1 MAKRRRDLD
10 TCPRT
15 RSRWRRRLLDSVS
28 AIGRTRIAIDQVA
41 ARKQLR
47 GKEAETQC
55 ARCSGRRPARSL
67 ALCAIGGP
75 SPTVTGGAAR
85 AVHCWASRA
94 SLLEAGDHLPA
105 YRPGLTQVF
114 HIARARIYASSNS
127 VHRRRAPPPYLWRRA
142 MAHGWL
148 SQARRTRC
156 CLPPHALGSPPQA
169 IDESCRWACALM
181 DGRPISATARLHNG
195 PIRRKASALSSRS
208 RRQPLPCRVNL
219 PLDHVESRMRR
230 RSVGRPSHGRCSFN
244 DGRTADPPVFP
255 QGNPGT
261 SAGQLSSARA
271 VVRGQPVD
279 QPGSCQVVCT

>member
-1 MAKRRRDLD
+1 MV

-28 AIGRTRIAIDQVA
+28 AIGRTRIDQVA
-41 ARKQLR
+41 TRKQPR
-47 GKEAETQC
+47 GNVAGTQC

-85 AVHCWASRA
+85 AVHCWPSRA

-114 HIARARIYASSNS
+114 HIARERGSTRHQMACIEGG
-127 VHRRRAPPPYLWRRA
+127 RRPICGGAPWR
-142 MAHGWL
+142 HGRL

-169 IDESCRWACALM
+169 IGDRCRWGMCA
-181 DGRPISATARLHNG
+181 DGRSADISDRPFGQRVDTSESLGIELPIPSAAPPLSREL
-195 PIRRKASALSSRS
+195 SARS
-208 RRQPLPCRVNL
+208 RGKS
-219 PLDHVESRMRR
+219 DATTFR
-230 RSVGRPSHGRCSFN
+230 RSAIAWKV
-244 DGRTADPPVFP
+244 
-255 QGNPGT
+255 
-261 SAGQLSSARA
+261 QL
-271 VVRGQPVD
+271 Q
-279 QPGSCQVVCT
+279 